1 MALSQNSGSDPTT
14 ALVLAELNRV
24 LGQALDEVESEQR
37 LDLAYEVTE
46 TVRFERSHIA
56 WLDRLRN
63 TSNDVELHVAHPQL
77 PLVIAQLVNVTDPF
91 LVLRNHS
98 HQYFVNSNFVVA
110 ACGLNHLV
118 IEVASSDHINWLD
131 NVWFHDLADRR
142 RWLTWYLAGGQTFE
156 GYCLRTGFDA
166 IDIETNT
173 KVLTFPK
180 KLVVAGKLSQ
190 LVS

>member
-14 ALVLAELNRV
+14 SLVLAELNRV

-46 TVRFERSHIA
+46 TVRFEHSHIA

-91 LVLRNHS
+91 LVL
-98 HQYFVNSNFVVA
+98 
-110 ACGLNHLV
+110 
-118 IEVASSDHINWLD
+118 
-131 NVWFHDLADRR
+131 
-142 RWLTWYLAGGQTFE
+142 
-156 GYCLRTGFDA
+156 
-166 IDIETNT
+166 
-173 KVLTFPK
+173 
-180 KLVVAGKLSQ
+180 
-190 LVS
+190 